1 MKKNYDYSV
10 CFDKKTEEL
19 FKKSTYLG
27 QGNNGIVFEL
37 PENKI
42 IKIFQKEKICKAEAN
57 TLIKCK
63 KSKYFPKIYSSGSLY
78 IIREKVNGIRLDKY
92 IKRNGLSKE
101 LTKEIYKLLKEF
113 KKLKFTKLDTRCR
126 DVYVTKDF
134 KLMMID
140 PKGCY
145 SRKVDFPRHLMKKLN
160 KLGVLNTFLDN
171 INEIDSKSAKY
182 WKIQLDKYFKKE
194 NIEYL

>member
-1 MKKNYDYSV
+1 MRKNYDYSV

-182 WKIQLDKYFKKE
+182 WKIQLDK
-194 NIEYL
+194 

>member
-1 MKKNYDYSV
+1 MRKNYDYSV

-78 IIREKVNGIRLDKY
+78 IIREKVNGVRLDKY

>member
-1 MKKNYDYSV
+1 MKKNYNYSV
-10 CFDKKTEEL
+10 CFDKKTEAL
-19 FKKSTYLG
+19 FKKSKYLG

-57 TLIKCK
+57 TLIKCR
-63 KSKYFPKIYSSGSLY
+63 KSKYFPKVYASGSLY
-78 IIREKVNGIRLDKY
+78 IIREKVNGVRLDKY
-92 IKRNGLSKE
+92 IKRNGLSME
-101 LTKEIYKLLKEF
+101 LTKEIYKLLMEF
-113 KKLKFTKLDTRCR
+113 KKLKFTKIDTRCR

-160 KLGVLNTFLDN
+160 KLGILKTFLEN
-171 INEIDSKSAKY
+171 INEIDSKAAKY
-182 WKIQLDKYFKKE
+182 WKSQLDKYFEKE

>member
-1 MKKNYDYSV
+1 MRKNYDYSV

>member
-1 MKKNYDYSV
+1 MRKNYDYSV

-19 FKKSTYLG
+19 FKKSIYLG

-42 IKIFQKEKICKAEAN
+42 IKIFQKEKICKAETN

-126 DVYVTKDF
+126 DLYVTKDL

-160 KLGVLNTFLDN
+160 KLGVLNTFLEN

>member
-1 MKKNYDYSV
+1 MRKNYDYSV

-42 IKIFQKEKICKAEAN
+42 IKIFQKEKVCKAEAN

-63 KSKYFPKIYSSGSLY
+63 KSKYFPKIYASGSLY
-78 IIREKVNGIRLDKY
+78 IIREKVNGVRLDKY

-171 INEIDSKSAKY
+171 IKEIDSKSAKY

>member
-78 IIREKVNGIRLDKY
+78 IIREKVNGVRLDKY